1 MYPDPLL
8 SLLQPLHVW
17 RWVHAPF
24 LFALT
29 PYGILTRA
37 YPHFRVLHAQHLS
50 GPQTVHRMAKVG
62 AIASVQPA
70 HLTADRHM
78 AVARLGKRRAMW
90 SFPFRTLQQAGVP
103 LAMGSDWTVAPLD
116 VFDSVRAAVHRAL
129 PGQAP
134 WERMQR
140 LSHAEAL
147 TAYTRG
153 AAYAAFR
160 EAELGTLSVGFYADF
175 VVLDGDSLGLG
186 LGRDDGNDGDVE
198 SGWEDAA
205 QGVKPLSTYVGGACA
220 WGCI

>member
-1 MYPDPLL
+1 VL
-8 SLLQPLHVW
+8 
-17 RWVHAPF
+17 
-24 LFALT
+24 
-29 PYGILTRA
+29 
-37 YPHFRVLHAQHLS
+37 RVQHLS
-50 GPQTVHRMAKVG
+50 GPQTVQRMAKVG

-78 AVARLGKRRAMW
+78 AVARLGERRAAW

-103 LAMGSDWTVAPLD
+103 LAIGSDWTVAPLD
-116 VFDSVRAAVHRAL
+116 VFDTVRAAVHRAL
-129 PGQAP
+129 PGQAA
-134 WERMQR
+134 WERTQR

-147 TAYTRG
+147 TAYTQG

-186 LGRDDGNDGDVE
+186 LGRNDGNVADDVE
-198 SGWEDAA
+198 GGGETAA

-220 WGCI
+220 WGCP